1 MAIPT
6 RNEVPEDLKWDLT
19 RIFKTDEDWEAAF
32 DKAKY
37 DVEKLGALKGT
48 LTKSGKD
55 LYEGLTKILA
65 VKRDV
70 ENIYVYATM
79 SSDVDTSNSHYL
91 GYVSRVQ
98 TLANQFEAVTSF
110 ISPEILSIPADK
122 FEQFKKDEPRLKNYA
137 HYLETITNK
146 RPHTL
151 PAEEEKIIA
160 DASDAMGVSENT
172 FNVLTNSDMEYGY
185 VQDDEGNMEQL
196 SDGLYSLL
204 IQSQNRDVRK
214 GAFDTL
220 YAAYGQF

>member
-6 RNEVPEDLKWDLT
+6 RNEVPDDLKWDLT
-19 RIFKTDEDWEAAF
+19 RIFKTDEDWETAF
-32 DKAKY
+32 DKAKD
-37 DVEKLGALKGT
+37 DVEKLGALKDS

-79 SSDVDTSNSHYL
+79 ASDVDTSNSHYL

-151 PAEEEKIIA
+151 PADEEKIID
-160 DASDAMGVSENT
+160 DASDAMGVSDNT
-172 FNVLTNSDMEYGY
+172 FNVLTTSAMEYGSVEDDDGNIAPLNEILY
-185 VQDDEGNMEQL
+185 VLL
-196 SDGLYSLL
+196 S
-204 IQSQNRDVRK
+204 
-214 GAFDTL
+214 T
-220 YAAYGQF
+220 